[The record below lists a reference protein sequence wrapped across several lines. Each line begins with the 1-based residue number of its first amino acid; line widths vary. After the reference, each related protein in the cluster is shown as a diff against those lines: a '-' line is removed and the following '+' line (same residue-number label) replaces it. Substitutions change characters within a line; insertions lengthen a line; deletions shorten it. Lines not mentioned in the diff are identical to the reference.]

1 MPDTKIASYGSW
13 KSPISSDL
21 IVSETVR
28 LSDVVLDGRDVFWV
42 EMRPSEGGR
51 NVIVRCTPDG
61 QKTDITPADFN
72 ARTRV
77 HEYGGRSFIVDDTNI
92 YFSNY
97 SDHQIYFQRPDSDPV
112 PITSGTDLHFAD
124 MIYDRRRNSL
134 ICVCED
140 HRKVKAE
147 PENKLIR
154 LNLTDKNDAGDQPLN
169 VLVAGSDFYASP
181 SLSPDGSQLAW
192 LSWDHPNMPWDGTE
206 LWVARIGQDGALEN
220 AEKVAGGTEESIF
233 QPQWSPDGTLYFVSD
248 RTGWWN
254 ICRWENNQI
263 TPLAP
268 MEAEFGLPQWVFG
281 MSTYAFESDQRLI
294 CAFTQKG
301 RWRLAEINLTTDKIE
316 VVETPYTDIAYLKA
330 CPGKAA
336 FIGGAAGEPTSIVR
350 LDLITHQPETLR
362 RSSRVDIDAGYLSVP
377 QSIEFP
383 AGRGQTA
390 HAFFYPPQNKD
401 YQGLEPE
408 RAPLI
413 AISHGGPT
421 ASTTQSLN
429 LAIQYWTSRGVA
441 ILDVNYG
448 GSTGHGRAYRQRL
461 NGQWGIVDTEDC
473 VNGAKYAVEKF
484 GIDPQRLIIR
494 GGSAGGYTTL
504 CALVFHDTFQAGASY
519 YGVSDLA
526 ALAQETHKFE
536 SRYLDRLIGPY
547 PERQDLY
554 VGRSPI
560 HHSEGLDCPIIF
572 FQGLEDKVVPPSQ
585 AEKMV
590 SILKEKKLPVAYIAF
605 EKEQHGFRMAQNIKR
620 ALDAELYFY
629 SRIFGFEPA
638 DEIEPV
644 EIDNLKEDRLG

>member
-1 MPDTKIASYGSW
+1 MPDNKIASYGSW

-77 HEYGGRSFIVDDTNI
+77 HEYGGRSFIVDNADI

-97 SDHQIYFQRPDSDPV
+97 SDHQIYFQRPDSAPA

-124 MIYDRRRNSL
+124 MIYDRRRPSL

-140 HRKVKAE
+140 HRNQKAE

-154 LNLTDKNDAGDQPLN
+154 LNLTDKNDTGDQPLN

-181 SLSPDGSQLAW
+181 CLSPDGSQLAW
-192 LSWDHPNMPWDGTE
+192 LSWNHPNMPWDGTE
-206 LWVARIGQDGALEN
+206 LWVARLGQDGALEN
-220 AEKVAGGTEESIF
+220 AKKAAGGTEESIF

-316 VVETPYTDIAYLKA
+316 VIETPDTDIAYDMVV
-330 CPGKAA
+330 GMA
-336 FIGGAAGEPTSIVR
+336 FS
-350 LDLITHQPETLR
+350 
-362 RSSRVDIDAGYLSVP
+362 
-377 QSIEFP
+377 
-383 AGRGQTA
+383 
-390 HAFFYPPQNKD
+390 
-401 YQGLEPE
+401 
-408 RAPLI
+408 
-413 AISHGGPT
+413 
-421 ASTTQSLN
+421 
-429 LAIQYWTSRGVA
+429 
-441 ILDVNYG
+441 
-448 GSTGHGRAYRQRL
+448 
-461 NGQWGIVDTEDC
+461 
-473 VNGAKYAVEKF
+473 
-484 GIDPQRLIIR
+484 
-494 GGSAGGYTTL
+494 
-504 CALVFHDTFQAGASY
+504 
-519 YGVSDLA
+519 
-526 ALAQETHKFE
+526 
-536 SRYLDRLIGPY
+536 
-547 PERQDLY
+547 
-554 VGRSPI
+554 
-560 HHSEGLDCPIIF
+560 
-572 FQGLEDKVVPPSQ
+572 
-585 AEKMV
+585 
-590 SILKEKKLPVAYIAF
+590 
-605 EKEQHGFRMAQNIKR
+605 
-620 ALDAELYFY
+620 
-629 SRIFGFEPA
+629 
-638 DEIEPV
+638 
-644 EIDNLKEDRLG
+644 

>member
-1 MPDTKIASYGSW
+1 MSDTKIASYGSW
-13 KSPISSDL
+13 KSPITSEL

-28 LSDVVLDGRDVFWV
+28 LSDIVLDDRDVYWV

-72 ARTRV
+72 VRTRV
-77 HEYGGRSFIVDDTNI
+77 HEYGGRSFMVDQANI

-97 SDHQIYFQRPDSDPV
+97 SDQQIYFQRPDSDPV
-112 PITSGTDLHFAD
+112 PITSDTGLRFAD
-124 MIYDRRRNSL
+124 MIFDHRRPSL

-140 HRKVKAE
+140 HRNRKAE

-154 LNLTDKNDAGDQPLN
+154 LNLMGKSDTGSRPLN
-169 VLVAGSDFYASP
+169 VLAAGSDFYASP

-192 LSWDHPNMPWDGTE
+192 ISWDHPNMPWDGTE
-206 LWVARIGQDGALEN
+206 LWVGRIGQDGALEN
-220 AEKVAGGTEESIF
+220 FDRVAGGTDESIF

-248 RTGWWN
+248 RSGWWN
-254 ICRWENNQI
+254 LYRWDHNQI
-263 TPLAP
+263 TPLTP

-301 RWRLAEINLTTDKIE
+301 SWHLADIDLTTDRIKT
-316 VVETPYTDIAYLKA
+316 VTTPFTDIAYLKA
-330 CPGKAA
+330 APGQAI
-336 FIGGAAGEPTSIVR
+336 FVGGAANIPTSIVR
-350 LDLITHQPETLR
+350 LDLTTHEPEIL
-362 RSSRVDIDAGYLSVP
+362 RSSGQVDINAGFLSVP
-377 QSIEFP
+377 QSIDFP
-383 AGRGQTA
+383 TAQGQTA

-401 YQGLEPE
+401 YRAPEEE

-413 AISHGGPT
+413 VISHGGPT

-441 ILDVNYG
+441 VLDVNYG
-448 GSTGHGRAYRQRL
+448 GSTGYGRAYRQRL
-461 NGQWGIVDTEDC
+461 NGQWGIVDTQDC
-473 VNGAKYAVEKF
+473 VNGARYAVEKF
-484 GIDPQRLIIR
+484 GSDSKRLIIR
-494 GGSAGGYTTL
+494 GSSAGGYTTL
-504 CALVFHDTFQAGASY
+504 CSLVFHDTFQAGASY

-536 SRYLDRLIGPY
+536 SRYLDQMIGPY
-547 PERQDLY
+547 PDRKDLY
-554 VGRSPI
+554 IARSPI
-560 HHSEGLDCPIIF
+560 YHAEGLACPIIF
-572 FQGLEDKVVPPSQ
+572 FQGLEDKVVPPDQ

-590 SILKEKKLPVAYIAF
+590 AILKEKKLPVAYIAF
-605 EKEQHGFRMAQNIKR
+605 EKEQHGFRMAPNIKR

-644 EIDNLKEDRLG
+644 QIDNL